1 MGQAVAGYLF
11 GEAGFSLPRGG
22 RSGLPAG
29 AHLDH
34 PGVWEDARLGRDSD
48 VLIGLWMN
56 FIIWHPAEVCGVLK
70 GNFAKTR

>member
-34 PGVWEDARLGRDSD
+34 PGVWEDARLG
-48 VLIGLWMN
+48 
-56 FIIWHPAEVCGVLK
+56 GVTNPYTL
-70 GNFAKTR
+70 NPEIPFEQ